1 MDSILIIGCTTP
13 LILFIIIGW
22 FICHRRRKPQLR
34 SSLVIAECL
43 QPQVVC
49 RSVPCQHPYYRV
61 ISEYSAQK
69 APQENAL
76 STEKE
81 DTVSI
86 PEKINEADWYRR
98 LSLSSIP
105 RKSSL
110 PASHS
115 RRSST
120 SDADRTFVR
129 FAKPKPPILA

>member
-1 MDSILIIGCTTP
+1 MH
-13 LILFIIIGW
+13 
-22 FICHRRRKPQLR
+22 HRRKNIMT
-34 SSLVIAECL
+34 SSSKT
-43 QPQVVC
+43 QQ
-49 RSVPCQHPYYRV
+49 
-61 ISEYSAQK
+61 
-69 APQENAL
+69 N
-76 STEKE
+76 E

-129 FAKPKPPILA
+129 FAKLKPPILA